1 MTTRVTCMASL
12 FQSQG
17 SFNGDISHWD
27 TAAVTNMYNMFSQ
40 ASEFNQNIGS
50 WNTAAVTNMSNM
62 FAYAEAFNGD
72 IGSWDTSS
80 VTNMFGAFSRATAFN
95 QDIRNWN
102 TSAVAGMM
110 YMFLK
115 LQHSIKIYH
124 VGVFKI
130 NLTWLEGLNR
140 LILKQMPIILGQMMR
155 QNSLTGMV
163 LLVLNTGISS

>member
-1 MTTRVTCMASL
+1 MIVDNSTIAANKTENIVTTRVTCMASL

-27 TAAVTNMYNMFSQ
+27 
-40 ASEFNQNIGS
+40 
-50 WNTAAVTNMSNM
+50 TAAVTNMSNM

-110 YMFLK
+110 YMFSEASAFNQDLSRWCIQNK
-115 LQHSIKIYH
+115 FNV
-124 VGVFKI
+124 VGRSEPFNFKTDA
-130 NLTWLEGLNR
+130 NSTWANDPS
-140 LILKQMPIILGQMMR
+140 KQPDWDGAACPE
-155 QNSLTGMV
+155 
-163 LLVLNTGISS
+163 